1 MCGYLHMKLNG
12 SVHTMCGYPHMKL
25 NGSAHTMC
33 VYLHM
38 KLNEVYIQCV
48 FIYILN

>member
-12 SVHTMCGYPHMKL
+12 SVHTMR
-25 NGSAHTMC
+25 

-38 KLNEVYIQCV
+38 KLNGSVHPMRVYLHMKLNGKHALCV
-48 FIYILN
+48 HFR